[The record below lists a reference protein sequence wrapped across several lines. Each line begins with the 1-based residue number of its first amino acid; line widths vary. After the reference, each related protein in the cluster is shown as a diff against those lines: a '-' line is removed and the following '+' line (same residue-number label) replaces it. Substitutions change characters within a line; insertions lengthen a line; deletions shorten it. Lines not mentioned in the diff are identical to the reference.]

1 MTAIDLDQLAEL
13 LGVSDDGM
21 VHGCGCGIPHPPAPS
36 SLTADRAQWERIR
49 AALFER
55 KGRRC
60 LVPTPGSGYV
70 ATPGGVEVCGQPAT
84 VAGHVLARVR
94 GGCDRPGNLRPECKP
109 HSDSDAGR
117 LTEDERRALNLA
129 RSLVSRGVTQREGV
143 GSSGRVREQDPAMKV
158 LSLSRAPGANVQ
170 VRASAAAAHPLN
182 SDAPEVADDGRPT
195 FPPEA
200 VTIGEDGERRID
212 PDLVRV
218 PGPDHPVWDACPWL
232 ERLREVPEGAV
243 WPRLMTLPHPRAVGT
258 YGPELLEVHARIT
271 RGGRLRWWQ
280 RLAAYR
286 ILEHDA
292 DGLLVW
298 AEFIETTARQ
308 CGKSVGLRAL
318 NMHRVLKA
326 PERWG
331 DQLVLHTARDVSL
344 LREVIRPAWAWAE
357 RNGLVAS
364 RNNLDPGI
372 STGPFMTGSRW
383 VLRAKGNA
391 YGLGAGLA
399 VVDEGW
405 DVPATVVD
413 EGIEPTTVEQTAA
426 QIGLFS
432 TAHRRA
438 TGLML
443 ERRAA
448 AILELFEPDA
458 KLLLEWS
465 PPGDAPRGEVST
477 WREASPHWSRNRE
490 RLIASAYA
498 KVLRGES
505 IDPEEPDPI
514 SSFDAQWL
522 NRWPNVVKIEKPA
535 KDEPLLPDARK
546 IGDRWRS
553 DRWEQLAGDAAP
565 ARDALLVVALEDDLG
580 TGAAAAAAALTDD
593 GRVIVG
599 GYRFDTRREAVEW
612 CEETAAGV
620 DDALMLVGVSLVDDA
635 ELEDA
640 ELPIEPAGRVET
652 GSALPLLRELVRTG
666 QLVHD
671 GAEEASNAV
680 LAARV
685 RPGTGGAAILLT
697 GNDSTSLLRCIAWAA
712 QRAHRDRA

>member
-1 MTAIDLDQLAEL
+1 VTAIDLDQLVEL
-13 LGVSDDGM
+13 LTPSSDGL
-21 VHGCGCGIPHPPAPS
+21 VHGCGCGMPHPPAQS
-36 SLTADRAQWERIR
+36 ALDVDRGRWERIR
-49 AALFER
+49 EALFTR
-55 KGRRC
+55 RGRRC
-60 LVPTPGSGYV
+60 LVPVAGSGTV
-70 ATPGGVEVCGQPAT
+70 LEGVEVCGATAT
-84 VAGHVLARVR
+84 VAGHVLARLF
-94 GGCDRPGNLRPECKP
+94 GGCDRPGNLRPECAL
-109 HSDSDAGR
+109 HSAREGSMLRSA
-117 LTEDERRALNLA
+117 TALVELA
-129 RSLVSRGVTQREGV
+129 RARDASAPATLTHGEGGRSSRGSRHP
-143 GSSGRVREQDPAMKV
+143 DPAMKN
-158 LSLSRAPGANVQ
+158 LSLSRSSDTNAQ
-170 VRASAAAAHPLN
+170 VTRGVPATPVVNSAAHGRL
-182 SDAPEVADDGRPT
+182 DDGRPT

-200 VTIGEDGERRID
+200 VTIGEDGQRRID

-218 PGPDHPVWDACPWL
+218 PGPDDPVWDAAPWL

-258 YGPELLEVHARIT
+258 YGPEVLEVHARTT

-280 RLAAYR
+280 RLAVYR

-298 AEFIETTARQ
+298 AEFIDSTARQ
-308 CGKSVGLRAL
+308 CGKSVKLRAL
-318 NMHRVLKA
+318 ALHRVLKA

-357 RNGLVAS
+357 QNGLVAS

-399 VVDEGW
+399 LVDEGW
-405 DVPATVVD
+405 DVPASTVD
-413 EGIEPTTVEQTAA
+413 EGIEPTTVEQIAA

-432 TAHRRA
+432 TAHRKA

-448 AILELFEPDA
+448 AIAELFEPA
-458 KLLLEWS
+458 ARLLLEWS
-465 PPGDAPRGEVST
+465 PPGNAPRGEVST
-477 WREASPHWSRNRE
+477 WREASPHWSKQRE
-490 RLIASAYA
+490 RLITSAYA

-535 KDEPLLPDARK
+535 KDEPLVDESAWNGLT
-546 IGDRWRS
+546 GD
-553 DRWEQLAGDAAP
+553 GAP
-565 ARDALLVVALEDDLG
+565 APGELLVVALEDDLG
-580 TGAAAAAAALTDD
+580 EGAAAAAAALTRD
-593 GRVIVG
+593 GRVVVG
-599 GYRFDTRREAVEW
+599 GYRFGTRREAVEW
-612 CEETAAGV
+612 CEETAG
-620 DDALMLVGVSLVDDA
+620 DSLDALMLVGASLVDDA
-635 ELEDA
+635 ELEDV
-640 ELPIEPAGRVET
+640 ELPIEPAGKSET
-652 GSALPLLRELVRTG
+652 SSALPLLRELVRTG

-671 GAEEASNAV
+671 GEEEASKAV
-680 LAARV
+680 ISARV
-685 RPGTGGAAILLT
+685 RPGTAGAAILLT
-697 GNDSTSLLRCIAWAA
+697 GNESTSLVRCIAWAV

>member
-1 MTAIDLDQLAEL
+1 
-13 LGVSDDGM
+13 
-21 VHGCGCGIPHPPAPS
+21 
-36 SLTADRAQWERIR
+36 
-49 AALFER
+49 
-55 KGRRC
+55 
-60 LVPTPGSGYV
+60 
-70 ATPGGVEVCGQPAT
+70 
-84 VAGHVLARVR
+84 
-94 GGCDRPGNLRPECKP
+94 
-109 HSDSDAGR
+109 
-117 LTEDERRALNLA
+117 
-129 RSLVSRGVTQREGV
+129 
-143 GSSGRVREQDPAMKV
+143 MKN
-158 LSLSRAPGANVQ
+158 LSLSRPASANVQ
-170 VRASAAAAHPLN
+170 VKATAPATPDRKLEPLALPR
-182 SDAPEVADDGRPT
+182 DPTVTGLPT

-218 PGPDHPVWDACPWL
+218 PGPDDPVWDAAPWL
-232 ERLREVPEGAV
+232 ERLRDVPAEAV

-258 YGPELLEVHARIT
+258 YGPEVLEVHARLT
-271 RGGRLRWWQ
+271 GGGRLRWWQ
-280 RLAAYR
+280 RLAVYR

-298 AEFIETTARQ
+298 PEFIDTTARQ
-308 CGKSVGLRAL
+308 CGKSVKLRGLA
-318 NMHRVLKA
+318 MHRVLKA

-399 VVDEGW
+399 LVDEGW

-413 EGIEPTTVEQTAA
+413 EGIEPTTVEQIAA

-448 AILELFEPDA
+448 AILELFDPVA

-465 PPGDAPRGEVST
+465 PMGNAPRGEVST

-505 IDPEEPDPI
+505 VDPEEPDPI
-514 SSFDAQWL
+514 ASFDAQWL

-535 KDEPLLPDARK
+535 KDEPLIDEKAWLD
-546 IGDRWRS
+546 
-553 DRWEQLAGDAAP
+553 LADDVQPAP
-565 ARDALLVVALEDDLG
+565 GELVVLALEDDLG
-580 TGAAAAAAALTDD
+580 TGAAAAAATLTRD
-593 GRVIVG
+593 GRVVVG
-599 GYRFDTRREAVEW
+599 GYRFGTRREAVDW
-612 CEETAAGV
+612 CEITAEDA
-620 DDALMLVGVSLVDDA
+620 DDAILLVGASLVDDA
-635 ELEDA
+635 ELEEV
-640 ELPIEPAGRVET
+640 ELPIEPHGRAET

-666 QLVHD
+666 QLAHD
-671 GAEEASNAV
+671 GDEGVSKAV
-680 LAARV
+680 ISARV

-697 GNDSTSLLRCIAWAA
+697 GNESTSLLRCVAWAA